1 MNPAND
7 HGAPE
12 MWLSRLL
19 AGLVTLLVVI
29 AAIGSL
35 AVLVLNTLA
44 PNAVAVL
51 ATVAVL
57 ALVVV
62 ALVGMSAL
70 GARSR
75 RWLSNPYW

>member
-1 MNPAND
+1 
-7 HGAPE
+7 

-19 AGLVTLLVVI
+19 AGFVTLLVAL

-35 AVLVLNTLA
+35 AVLVLNALA
-44 PNAVAVL
+44 PSA
-51 ATVAVL
+51 VAVL
-57 ALVVV
+57 ALVIV
-62 ALVGMSAL
+62 ALVVTSAV